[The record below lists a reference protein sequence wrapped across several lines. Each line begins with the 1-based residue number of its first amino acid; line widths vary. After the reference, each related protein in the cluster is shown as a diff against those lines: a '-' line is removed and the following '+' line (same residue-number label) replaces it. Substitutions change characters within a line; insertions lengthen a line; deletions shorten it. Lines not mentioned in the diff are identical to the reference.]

1 MPESPMLLTIQGNI
15 AAGKSLLYEALRK
28 ELEEKHSGEVCFVP
42 EPVGLWKDIKGED
55 GKDMIEKYYGDQKKY
70 AFAFQMMAYISRLSL
85 LREAAKSGCRVIV
98 SERSL
103 ETDRQIF
110 AAMLHDEGKIEDV
123 EYQIYLKWFDEFKNE
138 IWNADFEKEEIVYV
152 KADPAVCSG
161 RVTKRGRQ
169 GESIE
174 LSYLQRCHDYHEKW
188 LQTSRAE
195 DRLAGHITVI
205 DGNTDLEEEPQ
216 ALDKWIEQVTALCKL

>member
-85 LREAAKSGCRVIV
+85 LRRRLKADVVIV
-98 SERSL
+98 GERSL
-103 ETDRQIF
+103 GTDRQIF

-123 EYQIYLKWFDEFKNE
+123 EYQIISSGLMSSRTTYGTQT
-138 IWNADFEKEEIVYV
+138 
-152 KADPAVCSG
+152 SG
-161 RVTKRGRQ
+161 RRR
-169 GESIE
+169 
-174 LSYLQRCHDYHEKW
+174 LS
-188 LQTSRAE
+188 TSRLILRYAP
-195 DRLAGHITVI
+195 AGLRSAA
-205 DGNTDLEEEPQ
+205 GRESQ
-216 ALDKWIEQVTALCKL
+216 